1 VRLAIL
7 GGSFNPVHI
16 GHLYLADTA
25 LTRLGY
31 HRIILI
37 PAFRSPFKL
46 AAEPAS
52 SKDRLDML
60 AASIA
65 GDPRLTID
73 DCEIR
78 REGVSYTI
86 DTIADIRRRYHPEG
100 RPGLILGDDLAD
112 TFHNWRNAGEIAE
125 QANIIIARRLFGG
138 QDSAPAFPF
147 PYTGL
152 DNEVMNVSSRL
163 VREMILRGENWHYL
177 VPSGARD
184 IIESRGLYGLK
195 EDRIGKNDAPG
206 KETGLETLLEVENAA
221 RKMLSLSR
229 FLHSRNTALLAR
241 DLCLRFNL
249 DPRKGYLA
257 GIAHDICKSMGLGE
271 MVRLARSDGGGMTKL
286 EKAKPSLLHGRAA
299 AAFLKKQYGIHNKE
313 VLDAVRYHTIA
324 GGDGDLSKVV
334 YIADKIEPSREDVN
348 EELRE
353 MSGSADLNILFTA
366 TLDTTVAYLRSQKM
380 DISPGTLRL
389 LAAMRKRKNYE
400 KTQD

>member
-37 PAFRSPFKL
+37 PAFQSPFKL
-46 AAEPAS
+46 EAETAS
-52 SKDRLDML
+52 PKDRLDML

-73 DCEIR
+73 DCEIK

-86 DTIADIRRRYHPEG
+86 DTIADIIKRYRPEG
-100 RPGLILGDDLAD
+100 RLGLILGDDLAD
-112 TFHNWRNAGEIAE
+112 TFHQWRNAGEIAE
-125 QANIIIARRLFGG
+125 RTSIIIARRLFRGPG
-138 QDSAPAFPF
+138 PAFPF
-147 PYTGL
+147 PFTEL
-152 DNEVMNVSSRL
+152 NNELMNVSSRL
-163 VREMILRGENWHYL
+163 VREMILQGGNWRYQ

-184 IIESRGLYGLK
+184 IIESRGLYGLR
-195 EDRIGKNDAPG
+195 EDRIGMPGAPE
-206 KETGLETLLEVENAA
+206 KKIELEILLEVENAA
-221 RKMLSLSR
+221 RKMLSPSR
-229 FLHSRNTALLAR
+229 FLHSRNTALVAR

-249 DPRKGYLA
+249 NPRKGYLS
-257 GIAHDICKSMGLGE
+257 GIAHDICKSMGFEE
-271 MVRLARSDGGGMTKL
+271 MVRLAQSDGGGMTKL

-299 AAFLKKQYGIHNKE
+299 AALLKKQYGVHNKE
-313 VLDAVRYHTIA
+313 ILDAVRYHTTA
-324 GGDGDLSKVV
+324 GGGGDLAKVV
-334 YIADKIEPSREDVN
+334 YVADKIEPSREDVK

-353 MSGSADLNILFTA
+353 MSGNADLNTLFA
-366 TLDTTVAYLRSQKM
+366 AALDTTVAYLRSQKM

-389 LAAMRKRKNYE
+389 LAAMRKKE
-400 KTQD
+400 KL